1 MNKVAIVGHPASG
14 LDRVES
20 LLQRC
25 GMQPAL
31 PSRREGMKPQEIAQ
45 ALLKAHGRPPV
56 EAVTDESALA
66 PLEVGPVWHGMALD
80 VLLGNL
86 EQPFWGWSDP
96 NTLYLLD
103 YWRTLDPSVVFV
115 LVYDHPRS
123 ALQVQRAYENTAGV
137 QHEAAGHAIENWVA
151 YNSQL
156 LRFYL
161 RHPERCVLVSAD
173 QVQSR
178 VDAYLQQLSA
188 KLQQPLALQAPVAD
202 TALVPVPQKCPE
214 TVVRAA
220 ESLGLPAVQA
230 AEQWEEPE
238 VERYLADALLAQ
250 YPQPLQLYEELQSA
264 ASLAPQESVYRA
276 PDPMSAWQSLLHHR
290 AWVAETLTKLAA
302 NKAQAQEQLAQLQ
315 RQLADTH
322 QQALATKSLL
332 EAELE
337 AAREQAQAQA
347 KAVAERD
354 QKAKEQQEENELL
367 LAQLHQVQEEL
378 ERYYLQ
384 QQELTQ
390 RAERQAKELA
400 AQTEQIKAQEAK
412 LKDAQAAQAK
422 LEAELKR
429 AREKAAEELRAA
441 QAAKTQLEA
450 ELKAAREQAQAQAK
464 AVAERDQKAKEQ
476 QEENELLLAQ
486 LHQVQE
492 ELERY
497 YLENQQL
504 KAKLPKPKPPGP
516 YGAADRIK
524 RQLSY
529 RLGAVMI
536 QHSSSVG
543 GWLRMPWALLA
554 ETRAFRKERAARA
567 NEKLPPIHTYRDAHQ
582 AERVKKHLSY
592 RLGSTLI
599 ACTRSPLGWIKLPF
613 ALRQQVREFRRERE
627 GNQA

>member
-378 ERYYLQ
+378 ERYYL
-384 QQELTQ
+384 
-390 RAERQAKELA
+390 
-400 AQTEQIKAQEAK
+400 
-412 LKDAQAAQAK
+412 
-422 LEAELKR
+422 
-429 AREKAAEELRAA
+429 
-441 QAAKTQLEA
+441 
-450 ELKAAREQAQAQAK
+450 
-464 AVAERDQKAKEQ
+464 
-476 QEENELLLAQ
+476 
-486 LHQVQE
+486 
-492 ELERY
+492 
-497 YLENQQL
+497 ENQQL